1 MGNKLAFTLSIIML
15 TAISGAAVA
24 GSPKT
29 RTQWRPAPSAAQ
41 AAYYSS
47 FDWAGPSRLAG
58 PNVRRYHG
66 GPKSDY

>member
-1 MGNKLAFTLSIIML
+1 MGNKLAFALSIIML

-29 RTQWRPAPSAAQ
+29 RTQWRPAPFAAQ
-41 AAYYSS
+41 AAYYSA
-47 FDWAGPSRLAG
+47 FDWAPSRAIG